1 MTRHYSPSAL
11 RAAIVL
17 GVLVL
22 LEALCRT
29 GAIGRITMV
38 PPTAMLAAAGR
49 AFTDPTLRTAM
60 LITSGEVV
68 AAAAGSIAVGGAAGL
83 VLWLL
88 PALRRVANPVLGAWY
103 AVPIF
108 VFYPVM
114 IVLFGVGQAPIIA
127 IAFVFS
133 LAAMVVATLSALD
146 RIPAALVRT
155 ARIHR
160 LGPARRVAFVLLPAA
175 MPHLMVGMRLVIA
188 YTLIA
193 AIAGE
198 FILSSAGIGHE
209 IAFAYDNF
217 ETAKMYGL
225 ILIVVVLAVGLNA
238 ALGLGSRGGAGRS
251 GTSRGSTGLD
261 SVGLDSVGQDGGRP
275 AVADAGVTAARHG

>member
-1 MTRHYSPSAL
+1 MSQSYRKLPRRVNSDRL
-11 RAAIVL
+11 L

-22 LEALCRT
+22 LEVLCRT
-29 GAIGRITMV
+29 GTVGRITMV

-49 AFTDPTLRTAM
+49 AFTDPALRAAM
-60 LITSGEVV
+60 LITAGEVV
-68 AAAAGSIAVGGAAGL
+68 AAASGSIVAGAAAGF

-88 PALRRVANPVLGAWY
+88 PALRRIADPVLGAWY

-175 MPHLMVGMRLVIA
+175 MPHLIVGMRLVIA
-188 YTLIA
+188 YALIA

-198 FILSSAGIGHE
+198 FILSSTGIGHE

-238 ALGLGSRGGAGRS
+238 ALGLGSRGSASLDSAGQDDGRRAGAGA
-251 GTSRGSTGLD
+251 GT
-261 SVGLDSVGQDGGRP
+261 
-275 AVADAGVTAARHG
+275 AVAPHG

>member
-1 MTRHYSPSAL
+1 
-11 RAAIVL
+11 
-17 GVLVL
+17 
-22 LEALCRT
+22 
-29 GAIGRITMV
+29 
-38 PPTAMLAAAGR
+38 
-49 AFTDPTLRTAM
+49 
-60 LITSGEVV
+60 
-68 AAAAGSIAVGGAAGL
+68 
-83 VLWLL
+83 
-88 PALRRVANPVLGAWY
+88 
-103 AVPIF
+103 
-108 VFYPVM
+108 
-114 IVLFGVGQAPIIA
+114 
-127 IAFVFS
+127 
-133 LAAMVVATLSALD
+133 
-146 RIPAALVRT
+146 
-155 ARIHR
+155 
-160 LGPARRVAFVLLPAA
+160 VAFVLLPAA